1 MVRLLHV
8 THRNP
13 RLRNAAVSDSHELEA
28 VLPLSPTAFHVLV
41 AMAQGPKH
49 GYAIAQEV
57 EELTGGR
64 IVMGPG
70 TLYGS
75 LQRLVASELIAEAD
89 NPGDEGL
96 HAGRRRYYAITN
108 LGSAALRSESE
119 RLLRA
124 VNVAQERLGS

>member
-1 MVRLLHV
+1 MTDERQL
-8 THRNP
+8 
-13 RLRNAAVSDSHELEA
+13 DD

-41 AMAQGPKH
+41 AMADAPRH

-64 IVMGPG
+64 ILMGPG

-75 LQRLVASELIAEAD
+75 LQRMTAAGLIEEAA
-89 NPGDEGL
+89 NPGDDGL
-96 HAGRRRYYAITN
+96 HAKRRRYYRMTP
-108 LGSAALRSESE
+108 LGSEALRSESE

-124 VNVAQERLGS
+124 ANVAQERLGT

>member
-1 MVRLLHV
+1 VPEH
-8 THRNP
+8 P
-13 RLRNAAVSDSHELEA
+13 DLEN

-41 AMAQGPKH
+41 AVAQGPKH

-57 EELTGGR
+57 EELTAGR

-75 LQRLVASELIAEAD
+75 LRRLVASELIEETD
-89 NPGDEGL
+89 NPGEEGL
-96 HAGRRRYYAITN
+96 HAGRRRYYRITP
-108 LGSAALRSESE
+108 LGATALRSESE

-124 VNVAQERLGS
+124 VNVAQERLGT

>member
-1 MVRLLHV
+1 M
-8 THRNP
+8 P
-13 RLRNAAVSDSHELEA
+13 DEKKLEA

-41 AMAQGPKH
+41 SMARGPRH

-57 EELTGGR
+57 EELTQGR

-75 LQRLVASELIAEAD
+75 LQRLVTAELIVEAD
-89 NPGDEGL
+89 NPGEEGL
-96 HAGRRRYYAITN
+96 HAQRRRYYRMTP

-124 VNVAQERLGS
+124 VNVAQERLGT

>member
-1 MVRLLHV
+1 M
-8 THRNP
+8 T
-13 RLRNAAVSDSHELEA
+13 LEHDLDD

-41 AMAQGPKH
+41 AMANGPRH

-57 EELTGGR
+57 ESLTDGR

-75 LQRLVASELIAEAD
+75 LQRMVASSLIEEAE
-89 NPGDEGL
+89 NPGEEGL
-96 HAGRRRYYAITN
+96 HAGRRRYYQMTP
-108 LGSAALRSESE
+108 LGSAALRAESE

-124 VNVAQERLGS
+124 VNVAQERLGT